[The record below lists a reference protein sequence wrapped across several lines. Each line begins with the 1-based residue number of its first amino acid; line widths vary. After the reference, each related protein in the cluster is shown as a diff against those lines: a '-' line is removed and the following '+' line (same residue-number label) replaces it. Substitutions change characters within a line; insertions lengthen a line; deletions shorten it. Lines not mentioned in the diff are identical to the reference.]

1 MRTELH
7 IKDKKGVF
15 TAYTD
20 EEMAAGTMQF
30 NLRGD
35 KVMEITHTIVDPA
48 FGGQGVGKTLVKA
61 GVAYAEEHGYEIVP
75 ICSFAR
81 AYIERRAPSDSPM
94 KGEGFA

>member
-1 MRTELH
+1 MRTEL
-7 IKDKKGVF
+7 KLTDNKGVF

-30 NLRGD
+30 NLRNNRI
-35 KVMEITHTIVDPA
+35 MEITHTIVEPA

-81 AYIERRAPSDSPM
+81 AYVERS
-94 KGEGFA
+94 KG

>member
-1 MRTELH
+1 MRTEL
-7 IKDKKGVF
+7 KLTDNKGVF

-30 NLRGD
+30 NLRNNRI
-35 KVMEITHTIVDPA
+35 MEITHTIVEPA

-81 AYIERRAPSDSPM
+81 AYVEQT
-94 KGEGFA
+94 KNEG